1 MSYLSDVIVF
11 TSSNHFMV
19 RIDSALRKLGIIDIT
34 CQSNRMEI
42 GLRGMDVGV
51 IIHYPDNLD
60 HLPDAVEEEV
70 RLQTPLSE
78 SNIQTIKYYID
89 ENLDQIKQALN
100 HINKVASIKSTINL
114 LK

>member
-11 TSSNHFMV
+11 TSNNHFMV
-19 RIDSALRKLGIIDIT
+19 RIDSTLRKLGIIVIT

-42 GLRGMDVGV
+42 DLRGMEVGV

-60 HLPDAVEEEV
+60 HLPDAVEDEV

-78 SNIQTIKYYID
+78 SNIQTIRGYISQ
-89 ENLDQIKQALN
+89 NLKPIKVAIKQIKE
-100 HINKVASIKSTINL
+100 
-114 LK
+114 